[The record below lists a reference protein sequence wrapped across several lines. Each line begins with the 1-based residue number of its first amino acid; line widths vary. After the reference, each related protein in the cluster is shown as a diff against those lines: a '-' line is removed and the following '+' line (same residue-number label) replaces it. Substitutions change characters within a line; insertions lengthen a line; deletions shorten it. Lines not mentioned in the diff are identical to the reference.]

1 MIGKI
6 AFKMFLG
13 ITADVIAVNEESK
26 SFSLVLKEN
35 PFIDFVELPHNM
47 LELKYCNMLVGVI
60 KGVRHVFSFL
70 HFFFFAFVEN
80 DCVDD

>member
-60 KGVRHVFSFL
+60 KGVRNFFL
-70 HFFFFAFVEN
+70 SSSFFAFVEN